1 MPVVFSTQDS
11 SILIRSQS
19 AASLVTIRTWMG
31 DRFLGGVKII
41 NSIVVFFKTLQI
53 KFAIDNDLYTTR
65 WKFIYVN

>member
-31 DRFLGGVKII
+31 DRFLGGEKK
-41 NSIVVFFKTLQI
+41 S
-53 KFAIDNDLYTTR
+53 TR
-65 WKFIYVN
+65 

>member
-1 MPVVFSTQDS
+1 MPVVFATQDS

-19 AASLVTIRTWMG
+19 AASLVMIRTWMG
-31 DRFLGGVKII
+31 DRFFGRRKKI

-65 WKFIYVN
+65 WKFIHVN